1 MKDHLGSLD
10 VVVVFAYLA
19 GLSGIGVYFSKRQT
33 SSEEYFLGSRRM
45 PWFVVGV
52 SLVATLISAMTYL
65 SVPGETIRYG
75 IGFFSSLLAYPLVVL
90 VVSRVVIPV
99 IVRLPIRSVY
109 EYLEKRY
116 GGSVRTLG
124 ASAFIASRLLWIGLI
139 IYSASFAISTMT
151 GTDIRFIILIMG
163 LVTTFYTTLGGIR
176 AVIWTDFSQFTL
188 MVGSIVLIPI
198 YISFRTGTGPKTW
211 WHIFSEAGRAQVQFF
226 NFDPT
231 VRVTALGMLAEIFFW
246 NICTHGADQLAMQR
260 YLSTSSITSAKR
272 SLWVST
278 ICTVA
283 LICLLV
289 FCGISLFAFYY
300 LQSGS
305 PLQVF
310 QADISLRADQLLPTF
325 IVSELPNGF
334 SGLLLAAVL
343 AAAMSSLSS
352 GINSISNVFV
362 TDALER
368 LGSGQKNRTGV
379 MLERTIAIVA
389 GMLGIAIALQVA
401 AAMASTRWNL
411 IELMERVNHL
421 FVGPL
426 GVLVFAG
433 ILFPR
438 VGKEAAFAGFLLALL
453 ISVCVSFGKA
463 CFGLGANFSFMW
475 VIPASFLSGILSA
488 VLLSFI
494 LPPPAPP
501 QIIGLTLKQLR
512 KESDLMGAAAKQE
525 LKA

>member
-1 MKDHLGSLD
+1 MKNNLGALD
-10 VVVVFAYLA
+10 LVVIFAYLA
-19 GLSGIGVYFSKRQT
+19 GLSAIGVYFSRRQT
-33 SSEEYFLGSRRM
+33 SSEEYFLGNRRM

-116 GGSVRTLG
+116 DGSVRSLG
-124 ASAFIASRLLWIGLI
+124 AAAFIASRLLWIGLI
-139 IYSASFAISTMT
+139 IYTASFAVSTMT
-151 GTDIRFIILIMG
+151 GAEIYLTILIIG
-163 LVTTFYTTLGGIR
+163 LVTTVYTTLGGIR
-176 AVIWTDFSQFTL
+176 AVIWTDFSQFTI
-188 MVGSIVLIPI
+188 MVASAVLIPL
-198 YISFRTGTGPKTW
+198 YISFRTGTGPSVW
-211 WHIFSEAGRAQVQFF
+211 WHIFSEAGRTKVQLF

-231 VRVTALGMLAEIFFW
+231 VRITVLGMLAEIFFW
-246 NICTHGADQLAMQR
+246 NICTHSADQLAVQR
-260 YLSTSSITSAKR
+260 YLSTSSVASARR

-289 FCGISLFAFYY
+289 FCGISLFTFYY

-305 PLQVF
+305 SLETF
-310 QADISLRADQLLPTF
+310 QAEIALHADQALPKF
-325 IVSELPNGF
+325 IAAELPDGL

-352 GINSISNVFV
+352 GINSISNSVV
-362 TDALER
+362 TDGLER
-368 LGSGQKNRTGV
+368 LRLWQRSRRGV
-379 MLERTIAIVA
+379 KFERIIAILV
-389 GMLGIAIALQVA
+389 GIIGITTALLVA
-401 AAMASTRWNL
+401 AAMTSTRWNL

-433 ILFPR
+433 ILLPR
-438 VGKEAAFAGFLLALL
+438 VGTKAAFAGFSVALL
-453 ISVCVSFGKA
+453 TSICIAFGKLFPGSQA
-463 CFGLGANFSFMW
+463 SFSFMW
-475 VIPASFLSGILSA
+475 IIPASFLSGIFSA
-488 VLLSFI
+488 ALLSFI
-494 LPPPAPP
+494 LPRPSPS
-501 QIIGLTLKQLR
+501 QITGLTLR
-512 KESDLMGAAAKQE
+512 GFGTAVAEQE
-525 LKA
+525 LNL